1 MANQKVV
8 FFDIDGTL
16 LHDGHFVPESTKQA
30 IRKLQENGVYVALAT
45 SIRSSVITGKSSFIK
60 MKSSTNVHNLKSI

>member
-30 IRKLQENGVYVALAT
+30 IRKLQE
-45 SIRSSVITGKSSFIK
+45 
-60 MKSSTNVHNLKSI
+60 